1 MKLKNKI
8 HVQWGGGFPVS
19 EVLTWHAG
27 PVSCTHRSHVGPL
40 PASLWMPDPRLK
52 QGHYRMAMCWCNC
65 ISSVKLHRYQC
76 HFNGRAK
83 VNLIYI
89 YIYTHISVYV
99 CIDIYVYNFISNNC
113 LCLSVAGVKCWSN
126 FSFQRE
132 GLTSYVPL
140 HHDHSTVSSFVSAL
154 DPPFEA
160 ILILPSSF
168 PKLAFKLSVGS
179 DFFSFSF
186 MRKNYFIKF

>member
-1 MKLKNKI
+1 MYSEEDSQCLRYWHGI
-8 HVQWGGGFPVS
+8 QGQFPV
-19 EVLTWHAG
+19 
-27 PVSCTHRSHVGPL
+27 PNRSHMGPL

-52 QGHYRMAMCWCNC
+52 AGPLRMAMCWCNC

-76 HFNGRAK
+76 HFNRRAK

-89 YIYTHISVYV
+89 YIYTHISVCV
-99 CIDIYVYNFISNNC
+99 CVDIYVYNFISNNC
-113 LCLSVAGVKCWSN
+113 LCLSIAGVKCWSN
-126 FSFQRE
+126 FWYQKRDWPAIFLSTR
-132 GLTSYVPL
+132 
-140 HHDHSTVSSFVSAL
+140 DHSTISSFVSAI

-160 ILILPSSF
+160 ILILPSPF

-186 MRKNYFIKF
+186 TRKNYFIKF